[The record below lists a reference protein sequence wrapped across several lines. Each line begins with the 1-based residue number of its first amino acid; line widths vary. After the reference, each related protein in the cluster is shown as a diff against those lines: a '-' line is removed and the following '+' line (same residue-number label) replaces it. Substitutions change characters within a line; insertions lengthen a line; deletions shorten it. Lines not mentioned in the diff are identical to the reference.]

1 MPVEQRECLFSE
13 ELTLDYFP
21 GGYRDSNC
29 EMECRMDKIYAACS
43 CLPYNYP
50 RVRYRRICNASDIP
64 CLTTYYPSFYKH
76 PPKLPINLMYT
87 PQARA
92 LKNLPPCECLPNCDD
107 LFYSIQ
113 TTGVP
118 LRSIP
123 YTINLF

>member
-1 MPVEQRECLFSE
+1 MPVDQRECYFSE
-13 ELTLDYFP
+13 EQSLRYFK

-29 EMECRMDKIYAACS
+29 EMECRMDKIYAACR
-43 CLPYNYP
+43 CLPFMYP
-50 RVRYRRICNASDIP
+50 KVLFKRVCNASDIP
-64 CLTTYYPSFYKH
+64 CLSTFYPTFYKH
-76 PPKLPINLMYT
+76 PPKLPLNLAFT

-92 LKNLPPCECLPNCDD
+92 LRALPACECLPQCDD

-123 YTINLF
+123 YTVNLF